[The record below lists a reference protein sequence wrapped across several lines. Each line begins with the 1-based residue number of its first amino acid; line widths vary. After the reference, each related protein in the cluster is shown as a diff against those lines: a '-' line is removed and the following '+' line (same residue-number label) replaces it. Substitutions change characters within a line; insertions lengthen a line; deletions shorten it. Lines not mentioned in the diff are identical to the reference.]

1 MSDIN
6 QRHYNYMVCA
16 LTTTTG
22 RKNLSFVMA
31 NKIELIEQFIL
42 H

>member
-16 LTTTTG
+16 LTTTTS
-22 RKNLSFVMA
+22 KNVFLVMA
-31 NKIELIEQFIL
+31 NKIDLIEQFIL